1 MYKVTTC
8 TDYIS
13 DNIEEN
19 IELLSYTVYVYCIL
33 YYYYSEIN
41 TNNAYRTHAHYIEI
55 DKTYNAH
62 RP

>member
-13 DNIEEN
+13 DNREEN
-19 IELLSYTVYVYCIL
+19 IELLSYT
-33 YYYYSEIN
+33 YSEIN
-41 TNNAYRTHAHYIEI
+41 TKNAYRTHAHTYIEI